1 MKTIKRAIIGLV
13 CVAFLAG
20 CASAES
26 ADVTKTMMDAL
37 KNVEAT
43 SSYSMRTTY
52 EKPEGMRFLG
62 MVWKT
67 PEAQYEYTW
76 TKTNTPTETSNLT
89 TFETLR
95 KETKDQ
101 IKEMTG
107 ILAYGVFEVKS
118 VQTYPVHDAEQDP
131 YTRFLESYLRFPM
144 RLDEEGRC
152 IGLKSE
158 FAWEQDGSK
167 VKASLRKSAMPQFNK
182 LALEE
187 QQRINGGM
195 TDYDMSR
202 CDFTFWLDEEGR
214 FQKIEADIELKVKY
228 EGYVDWIDRSE
239 KYTVDVSYD
248 DVPEDFKQNTQ
259 KAFEHDLVVG
269 DTIEWPKEDTI
280 EWKE

>member
-1 MKTIKRAIIGLV
+1 MKTIKRAVIGLV

-26 ADVTKTMMDAL
+26 ADVTETMMDAL

-52 EKPEGMRFLG
+52 EKPEGVRFLE

-67 PEAQYEYTW
+67 PEAQYEYVRSE
-76 TKTNTPTETSNLT
+76 KKNQMPADS
-89 TFETLR
+89 LR
-95 KETKDQ
+95 QRTKDQ
-101 IKEMTG
+101 IKKMGG

-118 VQTYPVHDAEQDP
+118 VQTYPVHDAKQDP
-131 YTRFLESYLRFPM
+131 YTESLEFYLKRPM
-144 RLDEEGRC
+144 RLDDEARC

-182 LALEE
+182 LLLEE
-187 QQRINGGM
+187 QQRSNESM

-248 DVPEDFKQNTQ
+248 DVPEAFKQNTQ
-259 KAFEHDLVVG
+259 KVFERDLAVG
-269 DTIEWPKEDTI
+269 ETIEWPKEDTI

>member
-1 MKTIKRAIIGLV
+1 MKTIKRAVIGLV

-26 ADVTKTMMDAL
+26 ADVTETMMDAL

-52 EKPEGMRFLG
+52 EKPEGVRFLE

-67 PEAQYEYTW
+67 PEAQYEYVRSE
-76 TKTNTPTETSNLT
+76 KKNQMPADS
-89 TFETLR
+89 LR
-95 KETKDQ
+95 QRTKDQ
-101 IKEMTG
+101 IKKMGG

-118 VQTYPVHDAEQDP
+118 VQTYPVHDAKQDP
-131 YTRFLESYLRFPM
+131 YTESLEFYLKRPM
-144 RLDEEGRC
+144 RLDDEARC

-182 LALEE
+182 LLLEE
-187 QQRINGGM
+187 QQRSNESM

-202 CDFTFWLDEEGR
+202 CDFTFWLDDEGR

-248 DVPEDFKQNTQ
+248 DVPEAFKQNTQ

>member
-1 MKTIKRAIIGLV
+1 MKTIKRAVIGLV

-26 ADVTKTMMDAL
+26 ADVTETMMDAL

-52 EKPEGMRFLG
+52 EKPEGVRFLE

-67 PEAQYEYTW
+67 PEAQYEYVRSE
-76 TKTNTPTETSNLT
+76 KKNQMPADS
-89 TFETLR
+89 LR
-95 KETKDQ
+95 QRTKDQ
-101 IKEMTG
+101 IKKMGG

-118 VQTYPVHDAEQDP
+118 VQTYPVHDAKQDP
-131 YTRFLESYLRFPM
+131 YTESLEFYLKRPM
-144 RLDEEGRC
+144 RLDDQGRC

-158 FAWEQDGSK
+158 FAWEQDGQK

-182 LALEE
+182 LLLEE
-187 QQRINGGM
+187 QQRSNESM

-202 CDFTFWLDEEGR
+202 CDFTFWLDDEGHFR
-214 FQKIEADIELKVKY
+214 KIEADIELKVKY

-248 DVPEDFKQNTQ
+248 DVPEAFKQNTQ
-259 KAFEHDLVVG
+259 KVFERDLAVG
-269 DTIEWPKEDTI
+269 ETIEWPKEDTI

>member
-1 MKTIKRAIIGLV
+1 MKTIKRAVIGLV

-26 ADVTKTMMDAL
+26 ADVTETVMDAL

-52 EKPEGMRFLG
+52 EKPEGVRFLE

-67 PEAQYEYTW
+67 PEAQYEYVRSE
-76 TKTNTPTETSNLT
+76 KKNQMPADS
-89 TFETLR
+89 LR
-95 KETKDQ
+95 QRTKDQ
-101 IKEMTG
+101 IKKMGG

-118 VQTYPVHDAEQDP
+118 VQTYPVHDAKQDP
-131 YTRFLESYLRFPM
+131 YTESLEFYLKRPM
-144 RLDEEGRC
+144 RLDDEARC

-182 LALEE
+182 LLLEE
-187 QQRINGGM
+187 QQRSNESM

-202 CDFTFWLDEEGR
+202 CDFTFWLDDEGR

-248 DVPEDFKQNTQ
+248 DVPEAFKQNTQ

>member
-1 MKTIKRAIIGLV
+1 MKTIKRAVIGLV

-26 ADVTKTMMDAL
+26 ADVTETMMDAL

-52 EKPEGMRFLG
+52 EKPEGVRFLE

-67 PEAQYEYTW
+67 PEAQYEYVRSE
-76 TKTNTPTETSNLT
+76 KKNQMPADS
-89 TFETLR
+89 LR
-95 KETKDQ
+95 QRTKDQ
-101 IKEMTG
+101 IKKMGG

-118 VQTYPVHDAEQDP
+118 VQTYPVHDAKQDP
-131 YTRFLESYLRFPM
+131 YTESLEFYLKRPM
-144 RLDEEGRC
+144 RLDDEARC

-182 LALEE
+182 LLLEE
-187 QQRINGGM
+187 QQRSNESM

-202 CDFTFWLDEEGR
+202 CDFTFWLDDEGR

-239 KYTVDVSYD
+239 KYTVDVSCD
-248 DVPEDFKQNTQ
+248 DVPEAFKQNTQ

>member
-52 EKPEGMRFLG
+52 EKPEGVRFLE

-67 PEAQYEYTW
+67 PEAQYEYVRSE
-76 TKTNTPTETSNLT
+76 KKNQMPADS
-89 TFETLR
+89 LR
-95 KETKDQ
+95 QRTKDQ
-101 IKEMTG
+101 IKKMTG

-131 YTRFLESYLRFPM
+131 YTESLEFDLKRPM
-144 RLDEEGRC
+144 RLDDQGRC

-158 FAWEQDGSK
+158 FAWEQDGQK

-182 LALEE
+182 LLLEE
-187 QQRINGGM
+187 QQRSNESM

-248 DVPEDFKQNTQ
+248 DVPEAFKQNTQ
-259 KAFEHDLVVG
+259 KVFERDLAVG
-269 DTIEWPKEDTI
+269 ETIEWPKEDTI

>member
-26 ADVTKTMMDAL
+26 ADVTETMMDAL

-52 EKPEGMRFLG
+52 EKPEGVRFLE

-67 PEAQYEYTW
+67 PEAQYEYVRSE
-76 TKTNTPTETSNLT
+76 KKNQMPADS
-89 TFETLR
+89 LR
-95 KETKDQ
+95 QRTKDQ
-101 IKEMTG
+101 IKKMGG

-118 VQTYPVHDAEQDP
+118 VQTYPVHDAKQDP
-131 YTRFLESYLRFPM
+131 YTESLEFYLKRPM
-144 RLDEEGRC
+144 RLDDEARC

-182 LALEE
+182 LLLEE
-187 QQRINGGM
+187 QQRSNESM

-202 CDFTFWLDEEGR
+202 CDFTFWLDDEGR

-248 DVPEDFKQNTQ
+248 DVPEAFKQNTQ